1 MNQLPAG
8 VTMVTIKGKY
18 AAIRVRPGRGA
29 DPVALRTE
37 PDGGFEPLWITGV
50 RRAKRP
56 WCVRIESAD
65 AGAVPTALPAKGGE
79 PSKGALTSLV
89 LRPCLPSEADIRKV
103 GKPAAGIGNTSKLGE
118 DPISAIIAVF
128 AILFYV
134 LASPFF
140 AAAAW
145 SRTKVARSLQGE
157 LEAASR
163 RPSP

>member
-18 AAIRVRPGRGA
+18 AAIRVRPGRGPH
-29 DPVALRTE
+29 PVALRTE
-37 PDGGFEPLWITGV
+37 ADGGFEPLQITGV

-65 AGAVPTALPAKGGE
+65 AGVRPSDLGVKGG
-79 PSKGALTSLV
+79 PSDGALTSLV
-89 LRPCLPSEADIRKV
+89 LRPCLPSEADIGKV

-140 AAAAW
+140 AVAAW

-157 LEAASR
+157 LEAVSE